1 MEPSTTAAMCP
12 SAIALQTSA
21 RVGLR
26 SDMRSL
32 PTKYC
37 DALAYRCNY
46 GISIA
51 LTDYTSASTFQFRH
65 VPFLGR
71 TKTTLC
77 LFPTAASTAAV
88 LSPPL
93 LLSYHLDHR
102 SWHRHPAN
110 L

>member
-21 RVGLR
+21 RVGIR

-37 DALAYRCNY
+37 DALAYRYDY

-65 VPFLGR
+65 NSLPK
-71 TKTTLC
+71 TKKMLC
-77 LFPTAASTAAV
+77 LFLPSACTADSLT
-88 LSPPL
+88 PPL
-93 LLSYHLDHR
+93 LLSDRLDR
-102 SWHRHPAN
+102 

>member
-1 MEPSTTAAMCP
+1 MTAAMCP
-12 SAIALQTSA
+12 SAIALHTSA

-37 DALAYRCNY
+37 DALVYRCNY

-51 LTDYTSASTFQFRH
+51 PIDYTSASTFRFRH
-65 VPFLGR
+65 VPFLAR

-77 LFPTAASTAAV
+77 LFPVAASTADV
-88 LSPPL
+88 FSPPL
-93 LLSYHLDHR
+93 LLSDHLDHR
-102 SWHRHPAN
+102 S
-110 L
+110 